1 VLYATHIRQREEGS
15 LIANLKA
22 SGLWL
27 LALGVAL
34 AWSVAPAS
42 AHPHVWVT
50 VETTVLYEGGNITGL
65 RHKWTFDD
73 AYTEMAIQGLDT
85 NNDGDYSREELA
97 ELAQVNIDGLK
108 EFGYF
113 TAAKLGKAPIS
124 TKPPVDYYLEY
135 KDKLLSLYFTLPFEK
150 PILSDAPEFNF
161 AVFDESFF
169 IAFDFGKDNP
179 VKLSAGAPQG
189 CHVNVGIP
197 ENELAE
203 LQKLNES
210 FGGTLTAGDQNS
222 GMGMGYAKT
231 VTLGCKKS

>member
-1 VLYATHIRQREEGS
+1 MNYYNRFRQ
-15 LIANLKA
+15 LKEQEKR
-22 SGLWL
+22 SKKN
-27 LALGVAL
+27 
-34 AWSVAPAS
+34 P
-42 AHPHVWVT
+42 
-50 VETTVLYEGGNITGL
+50 
-65 RHKWTFDD
+65 RWTFDD
-73 AYTEMAIQGLDT
+73 MYTAMAIQGLDA
-85 NNDGDYSREELA
+85 NGDGTYSREELA
-97 ELAQVNIDGLK
+97 ELAKVNIDGLK

-113 TAAKLGKAPIS
+113 TVAKLGTTAVKA
-124 TKPPVDYYLEY
+124 KDPVDYYLEY
-135 KDKLLSLYFTLPFEK
+135 KDNLLSLHFTLPLDQ
-150 PILSDAPEFNF
+150 PVNADAPDFNF

-197 ENELAE
+197 ENELAQ

-210 FGGTLTAGDQNS
+210 FGGTLTAGDQNA

>member
-1 VLYATHIRQREEGS
+1 MTSISRALGR
-15 LIANLKA
+15 
-22 SGLWL
+22 WL
-27 LALGVAL
+27 LALSAAFASSSL
-34 AWSVAPAS
+34 PAS

-50 VETTVLYEGGNITGL
+50 VESTVLYDGGKITGL
-65 RHKWTFDD
+65 QHKWTFDD
-73 AYTEMAIQGLDT
+73 MYTAMAIQGLDT
-85 NNDGDYSREELA
+85 NGDGVYSREELK

-113 TAAKLGKAPIS
+113 TVAKLGKADIK
-124 TKPPVDYYLEY
+124 TKPPIDYYLEY
-135 KDKLLSLYFTLPFEK
+135 KDSLLSLYFTLPFEQ
-150 PILSDAPEFNF
+150 PVLAEAPDFNF
-161 AVFDESFF
+161 SVFDESFF

-189 CHVNVGIP
+189 CHANVGIP

-210 FGGTLTAGDQNS
+210 FGGQLTAGDQNA